1 MKLQSILLFVAI
13 VILSACQKENLIE
26 KDINQIQETIRSTK
40 AILSTPDF
48 DWENPATYKYKYG
61 NSVYV
66 CSSPFHIAH
75 TYLPNHV
82 QLDMRSNDG
91 WEMLY
96 NCFFP
101 ESTPDNL
108 VTNSYTSTPYLV
120 LYNKYK
126 GIMRFFI
133 WTDSRNHNGL
143 SHGIATDTQNSL
155 FNFMSTFSNPI
166 SEEIDKPVVKQS
178 NFGSGQEVF
187 PNNWI
192 YFDYEIA
199 FDPNASNEQTFF
211 NFKSWGSNT
220 QYLNLS
226 GSQTGSIKGTIS
238 LSGKGGLASGLLD
251 IGNLVMGNSS
261 ISNITQNL
269 GKENIVE
276 EVEKNLSDQ
285 INEGIKEGA
294 KKAAKDWT
302 SDLGDLLSSPLTKL
316 TNSLIGDNM
325 SLKGDIDLDLK
336 TQIKLNGT
344 ITEEK
349 PLLATKF
356 LVPGSTLNSGTL
368 NVTLPNYNKPLGV
381 FNLLE
386 APTVYW
392 DEYFFPRATIR
403 GMAMESPIR
412 SFPGGMETDSP
423 RLNVPGTSEYFYA
436 KKLKFNAD
444 EIKNL
449 IVINDAA
456 EIDHYDVSFEMV
468 YHEKYESYSGS
479 RLYLYYNNNTNYGEQ
494 VNIDMLDPGYNVSNS
509 RENIWHSPRYN
520 LNYMWFIDKDLGYYT
535 PWRMSSSLWANGQLA
550 FGNPEICIKVKIK
563 LYPKNSSK
571 EIFMV
576 KSFKPKFVR
585 KNHNPLEHIK

>member
-26 KDINQIQETIRSTK
+26 EEINQIQETTRTTK

-48 DWENPATYKYKYG
+48 DWENPSTYKYKYG

-66 CSSPFHIAH
+66 CSSPFHFAH
-75 TYLPNHV
+75 TTLPNHV

-101 ESTPDNL
+101 ESTPNNL
-108 VTNSYTSTPYLV
+108 VTNSYTTTPYLV

-133 WTDSRNHNGL
+133 WTHDRNHNGL

-166 SEEIDKPVVKQS
+166 SDEIDKPVVKQA

-199 FDPNASNEQTFF
+199 FDPNASEEQTFF

-226 GSQTGSIKGTIS
+226 GTQTGSIKGTIT

-251 IGNLVMGNSS
+251 IGNLVMGNSN

-269 GKENIVE
+269 GKDNIVE

-325 SLKGDIDLDLK
+325 SLKGDIDLNLK
-336 TQIKLNGT
+336 TQINLNGT

-356 LVPGSTLNSGTL
+356 LVPGSILNSGTL

-381 FNLLE
+381 FNLSE

-392 DEYFFPRATIR
+392 DEYFFPRERSR
-403 GMAMESPIR
+403 GMEMESPMGRI
-412 SFPGGMETDSP
+412 PG
-423 RLNVPGTSEYFYA
+423 RSEYYYA
-436 KKLKFNAD
+436 KKLKFNAA

-468 YHEKYESYSGS
+468 YHEKYEHHPGS
-479 RLYLYYNNNTNYGEQ
+479 RLFLYYNNNWDGNDE
-494 VNIDMLDPGYNVSNS
+494 VNIDMLERSYNVNNS

-535 PWRMSSSLWANGQLA
+535 PWRMSSSLWANGQLS
-550 FGNPEICIKVKIK
+550 FDNPEICIKVKIK
-563 LYPKNSSK
+563 LFPKNSSK
-571 EIFMV
+571 EIIMV
-576 KSFKPKFVR
+576 KTFKPKFVR
-585 KNHNPLEHIK
+585 KNHDPLKYVN